1 MSKKNIIIMTGIAL
15 IVLAVIG
22 GGFFML
28 WQKLS
33 ALDKLKAVDPAKL
46 EDVDPAKDLEKTA
59 QSGMGPVFALDSFIV
74 NLSDLGGKR
83 YLRVTMSLELGDP
96 KFAEELT
103 KRLPQVRDSILMT
116 IPTRKV
122 EELQTTEGK
131 NLLRTEIISKL
142 NELMGKEI
150 VKKVYFTEFVIQ

>member
-33 ALDKLKAVDPAKL
+33 ALDKPKEGEAAKAP
-46 EDVDPAKDLEKTA
+46 EKSD
-59 QSGMGPVFALDSFIV
+59 QGGIGPVFSLDSFIV

-83 YLRVTMSLELGDP
+83 YLRVTMGLELGDP
-96 KFAEELT
+96 KSAEELT

-131 NLLRTEIISKL
+131 NLLRTEIISNL
-142 NELMGKEI
+142 NALLGKEI
-150 VKKVYFTEFVIQ
+150 VKKIYFTEFVIQ